1 LTYLSRARSLSHI
14 QSRSLPLSRHP
25 FSLFLAR
32 ALSLSLSLC
41 GHTYVEKARKPLA
54 RGLFGKLFA
63 GKRDQ
68 KKVKSSHDGS
78 LDAGRGGGDAQQLA
92 ALKDGER
99 RYCRFDAAG
108 RAGDDV
114 LESGEVTLNALAP
127 LSHPCVR
134 KPLCQTMF
142 VCAPTIRG
150 AANTCTRKTTD
161 KQTAENTEIR
171 FKKYRVSFRG

>member
-1 LTYLSRARSLSHI
+1 MTYLSRARSLSHI

-99 RYCRFDAAG
+99 RYCRFDAAV

-134 KPLCQTMF
+134 KPYVKPCLCVLRRSEGPQIPARARLQIGRRQKNFNTVQEGHGF
-142 VCAPTIRG
+142 V
-150 AANTCTRKTTD
+150 
-161 KQTAENTEIR
+161 
-171 FKKYRVSFRG
+171 